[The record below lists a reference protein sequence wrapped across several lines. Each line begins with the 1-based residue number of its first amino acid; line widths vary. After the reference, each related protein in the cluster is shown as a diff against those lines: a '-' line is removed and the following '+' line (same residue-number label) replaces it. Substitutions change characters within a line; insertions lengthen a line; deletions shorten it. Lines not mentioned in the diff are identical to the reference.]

1 MLSCVQVQ
9 LHFKMNVSLKFK
21 NRIRISVFSG
31 FFITEHRVFCKPG
44 KVEKTG
50 FNPKIFFVEDTDL
63 E

>member
-1 MLSCVQVQ
+1 
-9 LHFKMNVSLKFK
+9 MNVSLKLK
-21 NRIRISVFSG
+21 NKIRISVFSG
-31 FFITEHRVFCKPG
+31 FFIAKHRDFCKPG